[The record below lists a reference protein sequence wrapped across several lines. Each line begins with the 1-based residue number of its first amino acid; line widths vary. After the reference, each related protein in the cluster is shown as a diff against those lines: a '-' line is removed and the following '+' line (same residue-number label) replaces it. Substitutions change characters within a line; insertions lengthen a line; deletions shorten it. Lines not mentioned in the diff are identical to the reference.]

1 MMNTFKASLLGL
13 WLGLSAPA
21 PATTAQ
27 AASDVASPI
36 LERYLEK
43 EGLAGGVLLISA
55 PHLRQIAVSGVADRR
70 RDTPVQAD
78 TRFYIAS
85 IGKMAVAV
93 AVLQSVEEGRLGLND
108 KIAPLVGGV
117 PDVAR
122 LANVRSARLKHL
134 LDHTSGIPDY
144 LNDDFYAT
152 FRAEPQRLTPALA
165 LPFAYGEAATG
176 RPGQK
181 YAYCNSNYVLL
192 GDIIATADRTSL
204 EDVLQRRVLDP
215 AGMRNATVGAD
226 PRDKRLAHG
235 YADIKGKGKEQ
246 DVSLLSWNSLLGD
259 GPLTATAE
267 DLERFLFAL
276 FRDGKLLPQSAL
288 TRMTTPSDKT
298 DSYGFGVELGADR
311 WGEWFGHTGRE
322 DGFEA
327 EIRYYP
333 AHRAALV
340 FMTNGNARS
349 EKSILDKA
357 AAALFRNAKEK

>member
-1 MMNTFKASLLGL
+1 MMKSVKAALFGL
-13 WLGLSAPA
+13 WVGVSAFLP
-21 PATTAQ
+21 TTAAQ
-27 AASDVASPI
+27 AASDVALPV

-43 EGLAGGVLLISA
+43 QGLAGGVLLISA
-55 PHLRQIAVSGVADRR
+55 PHLRQVAVSGVADRR

-93 AVLQSVEEGRLGLND
+93 AALQLVEEGKLGLDD
-108 KIAPLVGGV
+108 KVAPLVGGV
-117 PDVAR
+117 PDIAK

-144 LNDDFYAT
+144 LSDDFYKT

-165 LPFAYGEAATG
+165 LPFAYDESATG
-176 RPGQK
+176 RPGQR
-181 YAYCNSNYVLL
+181 YEYCNSNYVLL
-192 GDIIATADRTSL
+192 GDIIATADRSTI

-215 AGMRNATVGAD
+215 AGMRGTTVGAD

-259 GPLTATAE
+259 GPLVTTAE

-276 FRDGKLLPQSAL
+276 FRDGKLLPRAAVA
-288 TRMTTPSDKT
+288 RMTTPSDKT
-298 DSYGFGVELGADR
+298 DEYGFGVELGSDR

-333 AHRAALV
+333 ARRAALV
-340 FMTNGNARS
+340 FMTNGNAES
-349 EKSILDKA
+349 DKSILDRA
-357 AAALFRNAKEK
+357 AAALFRNTDDK